1 MTSEEITEK
10 IDSLQ
15 QQLNQVSQTL
25 IAQSPVAQRLLGS
38 LETLNAVLAEDQ
50 PETNNMPDL
59 KEL

>member
-1 MTSEEITEK
+1 MTTDEITEK

-15 QQLNQVSQTL
+15 QQLNQVSQNL

-50 PETNNMPDL
+50 PETNNKPDL

>member
-1 MTSEEITEK
+1 MTTDESTEK

-15 QQLNQVSQTL
+15 QQLNQVSQNL

-50 PETNNMPDL
+50 PETNNKPDL